1 MGKRLQPLLNSHV
14 VRGATFRLEGEVA
27 ELADVRPDV
36 GVRPDVFLQHAGLLA
51 ADAALLADVL
61 PPAATTDVN
70 VVLVGFVPRKKK
82 KERAADDEGSLER
95 LQCLVHALQKPPL
108 LFLNI

>member
-1 MGKRLQPLLNSHV
+1 M
-14 VRGATFRLEGEVA
+14 
-27 ELADVRPDV
+27 
-36 GVRPDVFLQHAGLLA
+36 RPDVFLQHAGLLA

-70 VVLVGFVPRKKK
+70 VVLVGFVPRKKE
-82 KERAADDEGSLER
+82 ERAADDEGSLER
-95 LQCLVHALQKPPL
+95 FQSLVHALQKPPL